1 MLRTLYALVLM
12 SALIGACASHPDMNL
27 ARLETL
33 PQRYSQFDLVM
44 GWEIRPDNAKTTV
57 EGVARNV
64 RYYMMRDLEIWVAL
78 LDRDGKVAARGMT
91 FIIPSDLG
99 MEQSAPFA
107 VRLPVTVNPGD
118 RLRFTYKYRGSD
130 GGDGL
135 ERGLDW
141 MQSFVVVVP
150 AGWQRP

>member
-1 MLRTLYALVLM
+1 MRRTM
-12 SALIGACASHPDMNL
+12 SLFILTISLLAGCATYPDTDRV
-27 ARLETL
+27 RLESL

-44 GWEIRPDNAKTTV
+44 GWETRVQSGETV
-57 EGVARNV
+57 LDGVVRNV

-78 LDRDGKVAARGMT
+78 LDERGKVVARGMT

-99 MEQSAPFA
+99 MDKSAPFTVILKVA
-107 VRLPVTVNPGD
+107 VDPGD

-130 GGDGL
+130 GGDGM

-141 MQSFVVVVP
+141 MQSFESVVP
-150 AGWQRP
+150 AL